1 MNKETQL
8 EVMPGGSRAVAPVEP
23 QGVITIESAFNAA
36 ASKALDKDSLAVMER
51 LLAMDGER
59 KFNASFAKL
68 QSELPTIVASS
79 IIPNRGKYE
88 RFEDVMRQIG
98 KPLSE
103 NGFSIKFSQD
113 YHENKIV
120 VTCEL
125 RHAGGHKELNRYA
138 VRVSG
143 KADSETQADCKA
155 STTAKRNALL
165 QALNIVIRQDCLNE
179 ENDPHM
185 EGNPDAFVTQAVADE
200 LERRVKELNGDV
212 PRFLAFAGAKKFSE
226 IRASKYDMLDS
237 SLRDKAKGSK

>member
-1 MNKETQL
+1 MKETQL
-8 EVMPGGSRAVAPVEP
+8 AVVPERAVELQP
-23 QGVITIESAFNAA
+23 QDGLTIHAAFQAA
-36 ASKALDKDSLAVMER
+36 ASKALDKDSLQVMKD
-51 LLAMDGER
+51 LLAMNAEA
-59 KFNASFAKL
+59 KFNAAFAKL

-79 IIPNRGKYE
+79 VIPNRGKYE
-88 RFEDVMRQIG
+88 RFEDVMHQIG

-113 YHENKIV
+113 YQENRII

-165 QALNIVIRQDCLNE
+165 QALNIVVRQDCLNE
-179 ENDPHM
+179 ENDPHN
-185 EGNPDAFVTQAVADE
+185 EGNPDELVTPAVAEE
-200 LERRVKELNGDV
+200 LERRVKEVNGDV
-212 PRFLAFAGAKKFSE
+212 ARFLVFAGAKSFRE
-226 IRASKYDMLDS
+226 IRASKYDILDS
-237 SLRDKAKGSK
+237 SLREKERGGR